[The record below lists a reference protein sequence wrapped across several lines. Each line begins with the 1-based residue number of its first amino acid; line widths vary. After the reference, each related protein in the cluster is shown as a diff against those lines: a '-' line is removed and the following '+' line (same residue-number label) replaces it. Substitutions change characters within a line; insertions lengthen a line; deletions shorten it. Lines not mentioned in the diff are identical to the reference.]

1 MAPGHHAA
9 GNLLDAL
16 ACSNL
21 ATCSMP
27 LLRQKQVPG
36 WLQPPPLA
44 AAHLVTGAVSPWW
57 LCFYLSTMCPFLA
70 CSCSPNRTVIC
81 SPQLVLLLLA
91 LIASLVRRPIVSNLA
106 NRQRRE
112 VSWFAMPFSGFRC
125 RDLCYQWRACWH
137 QASNAARFKSTYPTN
152 YHRLATKDSPWLSA
166 LSSLSF

>member
-1 MAPGHHAA
+1 MNASSIRWSAA
-9 GNLLDAL
+9 ASKLEHGTGPCCNLLDAL

-44 AAHLVTGAVSPWW
+44 AAYLVTVSPW

-70 CSCSPNRTVIC
+70 CSCSPTRPVIC

-91 LIASLVRRPIVSNLA
+91 LIVSLVTS
-106 NRQRRE
+106 
-112 VSWFAMPFSGFRC
+112 
-125 RDLCYQWRACWH
+125 
-137 QASNAARFKSTYPTN
+137 ARFRERNVVAPARTPERYDK
-152 YHRLATKDSPWLSA
+152 LLC
-166 LSSLSF
+166 